1 MSFDYR
7 RREIL
12 ALAMG
17 ALATGA
23 PVGAAA
29 QSAAQARALVDRI
42 VADINAVIASGK
54 SEAAMIRDFEG
65 IFDRYADVPIIARYA
80 LGVEARRASA
90 DQLRRFTEAFRG
102 YIARRYGRRFREFIG
117 GRVEVQGER
126 EIPRGIQVETLAIL
140 QGQSPFRVDFHVSD
154 ASGKVLFFNVIIEGI
169 DMLLSERTEMGA
181 MLDARRGDLDAL
193 IDAVKE
199 I

>member
-1 MSFDYR
+1 
-7 RREIL
+7 
-12 ALAMG
+12 MG

-54 SEAAMIRDFEG
+54 SEASMIRDFEG